1 MCVHMCVFMY
11 VETRGLQNPK
21 HLKPGCYFMSRKKR
35 EEAFCVCVH
44 APSVLCMI
52 GKHYAPPSFLSSYV
66 YFPNEVC
73 HQEQF
78 GQGSVC
84 FVLFPF

>member
-1 MCVHMCVFMY
+1 MTHPV
-11 VETRGLQNPK
+11 
-21 HLKPGCYFMSRKKR
+21 
-35 EEAFCVCVH
+35 
-44 APSVLCMI
+44 PSQAELTF
-52 GKHYAPPSFLSSYV
+52 FL
-66 YFPNEVC
+66 PNGVC